1 MVSRR
6 TYFKCISQT
15 MDYERVVRI
24 NKRLYERL
32 LSDNV
37 ASCCPS
43 PALRLHPGHHKEM
56 KITIKHWHSS
66 KILLGD
72 ACLSS
77 VVLKRP
83 MVSSSSQLVESMERD
98 IKCYEGRLTSHRP
111 LSESAAHRDRHRS
124 EPYWTS
130 LKYSLQLGLGIS
142 YCMRLLAKQHDS
154 QPSTLA
160 SGFRQ
165 PFAYRKSKRH

>member
-1 MVSRR
+1 MVSRK

-32 LSDNV
+32 LSDDV
-37 ASCCPS
+37 ASCCSS

-56 KITIKHWHSS
+56 KITIKHWYSS

-83 MVSSSSQLVESMERD
+83 MVSSSSQFADILERD
-98 IKCYEGRLTSHRP
+98 IRCYEGRLASRRP
-111 LSESAAHRDRHRS
+111 LSESAVHRHRHRS

-130 LKYSLQLGLGIS
+130 LKYSLQL
-142 YCMRLLAKQHDS
+142 A
-154 QPSTLA
+154 LA
-160 SGFRQ
+160 SRIVCVFSLSNTIHN
-165 PFAYRKSKRH
+165 P